1 MAHIKLQLVTEEQW
15 PVIRLRNPS
24 WELMHK
30 DLQRIPEIS
39 PLIRKDEEIENG
51 EYDSDFFNGDGSWRT
66 ELPNWF
72 NLWYHHMGPM
82 MDVVLPELKTIYN
95 FGTNLKI
102 DKPSKWNIWC
112 QSYSENGTHGGHTHG
127 YGQISACQYI
137 KFIPGEH
144 EATTFYHLP
153 PNPFT
158 GNAES
163 ITPDVEEGDVLFFPS
178 TYMHASGVNTS
189 QHQRHIVAWNMG
201 VYR

>member
-1 MAHIKLQLVTEEQW
+1 MAHIKLQLVTEERW

-24 WELMHK
+24 WDLMCS

-39 PLIRKDEEIENG
+39 PIIRKDEEIEKGAYDTDYYDQSG
-51 EYDSDFFNGDGSWRT
+51 ESRNA
-66 ELPNWF
+66 LPNWF

-82 MDVVLPELKTIYN
+82 MDVVLPELKVLYK
-95 FGTNLKI
+95 FEPDLKV
-102 DKPSKWNIWC
+102 DNPSNWNIWC
-112 QSYSENGTHGGHTHG
+112 QSYAENGTHGAHTHG
-127 YGQISACQYI
+127 FGQISACQYI

-158 GNAES
+158 GDAES
-163 ITPDVEEGDVLFFPS
+163 ITPDVEEGDVIFFPS

-201 VYR
+201 VRR